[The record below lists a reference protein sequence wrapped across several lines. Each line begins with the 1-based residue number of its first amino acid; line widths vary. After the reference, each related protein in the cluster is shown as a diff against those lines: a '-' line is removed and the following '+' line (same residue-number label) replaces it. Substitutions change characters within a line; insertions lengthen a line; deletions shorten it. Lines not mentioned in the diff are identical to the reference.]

1 MLPLGCFGGVIMAAL
16 TFDSALYAGL
26 LWDPEMSQL
35 LGDGAEI
42 SAMIRVE
49 KALAVVQARLGIIPA
64 DEAEQLIAALDQA
77 FIDAGALGEG
87 MKRDGVAAPA
97 LVVELRAQIAQ
108 PFANWLHWGAT
119 SQDIAD
125 LALILRL
132 KQILALFRGRLDGLI
147 RVLAT
152 LARDHR
158 RSVALART
166 RSQQAAPTL
175 FGLKVANWLQPLLRH
190 RERIEAL
197 LPRLGVVQFGGA
209 TGTLAALG
217 AQGIAVMDALA
228 EELGLE
234 PATPWH
240 AARDRIEECASLM
253 AMIAT
258 SLGRM
263 GADFVL
269 LAQSEIGEIGFA
281 SAGGSSTLPQKQN
294 PVVAETLVALGRFAA
309 TQASAIHQA
318 AIHVNERDGAAWTL
332 EWLAF
337 PPLVAAAGSALL
349 RAGEALEALRVD
361 PVRMASNL
369 AATRGLVLAEAASFA
384 LSAYLPRGDAQRLV
398 KEAVAAVLRGERH
411 LFDEIAARTEAPVD
425 WTALRTPLAYLSSAE
440 VLVERIVAEAEVALG
455 PLT

>member
-1 MLPLGCFGGVIMAAL
+1 MAAL
-16 TFDSALYAGL
+16 AFDSALYAGL
-26 LWDPEMSQL
+26 LWDPETSQL

-49 KALAVVQARLGIIPA
+49 KALASVQGRLGIIPA
-64 DEAEQLIAALDQA
+64 DDARLLMAALDQV
-77 FIDAGALGEG
+77 FLDAGALGEG

-97 LVVELRAQIAQ
+97 LVMELRAQIGE

-132 KQILALFRGRLDGLI
+132 KQILMLFRDRLDGLI
-147 RVLAT
+147 RALAVLA
-152 LARDHR
+152 REHR
-158 RSVALART
+158 QTVTLART
-166 RSQQAAPTL
+166 RSQHAAPTL
-175 FGLKVANWLQPLLRH
+175 FGLKAANWLQPLLRH
-190 RERIEAL
+190 RARIEAL
-197 LPRLGVVQFGGA
+197 VPRLGVVQFGGA

-228 EELGLE
+228 GELGLE

-240 AARDRIEECASLM
+240 AARDRIEECAALM
-253 AMIAT
+253 ATIAT
-258 SLGRM
+258 SLGRL

-269 LAQSEIGEIGFA
+269 LAQSEIGEIGFTG
-281 SAGGSSTLPQKQN
+281 AGGSSTLPQKQN

-309 TQASAIHQA
+309 TQIGAIHQA

-332 EWLAF
+332 EWLAL
-337 PPLVAAAGSALL
+337 PPLVAATGSALL

-361 PVRMASNL
+361 PARMLANL
-369 AATRGLVLAEAASFA
+369 EATRGLVLAEVASFA

-398 KEAVAAVLRGERH
+398 KEAVAAVLNGGGH

-425 WTALRTPLAYLSSAE
+425 WNALRAPLAYLSTAQALIDRILAE
-440 VLVERIVAEAEVALG
+440 VETTLAD
-455 PLT
+455 

>member
-1 MLPLGCFGGVIMAAL
+1 MAAL

-26 LWDPEMSQL
+26 LWDPETSQL

-64 DEAEQLIAALDQA
+64 DEAGQLIAALDQA

-97 LVVELRAQIAQ
+97 LVMELRAQIAQ
-108 PFANWLHWGAT
+108 PFTNWLHWGAT
-119 SQDIAD
+119 SQDVAD

-132 KQILALFRGRLDGLI
+132 REILVLFRHRLEGLI
-147 RVLAT
+147 RALAVLA
-152 LARDHR
+152 RGHR
-158 RSVALART
+158 QSIALART

-175 FGLKVANWLQPLLRH
+175 FGLKAANWLQPLLRH
-190 RERIEAL
+190 RERIDAL

-209 TGTLAALG
+209 TGTLSALG
-217 AQGIAVMDALA
+217 TQGIAVMDGLA
-228 EELGLE
+228 DELGLE
-234 PATPWH
+234 RATPWH

-258 SLGRM
+258 TLGRM

-281 SAGGSSTLPQKQN
+281 GAGGSSTLPQKQN

-332 EWLAF
+332 EWLSL

-349 RAGEALEALRVD
+349 RADEALEALRVD
-361 PVRMASNL
+361 PERMQANL
-369 AATRGLVLAEAASFA
+369 QATRGLVLAEAASFA
-384 LSAYLPRGDAQRLV
+384 LSAHLPRGDAQRLV
-398 KEAVAAVLRGERH
+398 KEAVAAVLNGGGH
-411 LFDEIAARTEAPVD
+411 LFD
-425 WTALRTPLAYLSSAE
+425 
-440 VLVERIVAEAEVALG
+440 
-455 PLT
+455 

>member
-1 MLPLGCFGGVIMAAL
+1 MAAL
-16 TFDSALYAGL
+16 SFDSALYAGL
-26 LWDPEMSQL
+26 LWDPETSQL

-49 KALAVVQARLGIIPA
+49 KALATVQARLGVIPA
-64 DEAEQLIAALDQA
+64 EDAGMLVAALDQV
-77 FIDAGALGEG
+77 FLDPGTLGEG
-87 MKRDGVAAPA
+87 MRRDGVAAPA
-97 LVVELRAQIAQ
+97 LVMELRAQIGQ

-119 SQDIAD
+119 SQDVAD

-132 KQILALFRGRLDGLI
+132 KQILMLFRDRLDGLI
-147 RVLAT
+147 RALAVLA
-152 LARDHR
+152 REHR
-158 RSVALART
+158 QCVALART

-175 FGLKVANWLQPLLRH
+175 FGLKAANWLQPLLRH
-190 RERIEAL
+190 RERIESL
-197 LPRLGVVQFGGA
+197 IPRLGVVQFGGA

-217 AQGIAVMDALA
+217 TQGIAVMDALA
-228 EELGLE
+228 EELGLN
-234 PATPWH
+234 PAVPWH

-281 SAGGSSTLPQKQN
+281 GAGGSSTLPQKQN
-294 PVVAETLVALGRFAA
+294 PVVAEILVALGRYAA
-309 TQASAIHQA
+309 SQAGAIHHA

-332 EWLAF
+332 EWLAL

-349 RAGEALEALRVD
+349 RAREALEALRVD
-361 PVRMASNL
+361 PARMLANL
-369 AATRGLVLAEAASFA
+369 EATRGLVLAEAASFA
-384 LSAYLPRGDAQRLV
+384 LSAHLPRGDALRIV
-398 KEAVAAVLRGERH
+398 KEAVAAVLQGGGH

-425 WTALRTPLAYLSSAE
+425 WDAMRAPLAYLSTAGA
-440 VLVERIVAEAEVALG
+440 LIDRIVAEAEAALG
-455 PLT
+455 PM